1 MSRHIAVLLTLAIGW
16 AGAARA
22 EVTRVE
28 IGKRADIGQ
37 SGYEKVAGTIH
48 FSVDPKHPRNA
59 VVVDLD
65 KAPRTAAGRVEFAA
79 DWYVIRPKDPTRG
92 NGSVLV
98 EVSNRG
104 NRSAIRTFNRGG
116 PSPDPESDADLG
128 DKFLMRFGFTLAWVG
143 WEFDIGEGPDRMR
156 IHVPVASDG
165 GKPITGVV
173 RVAFTPNARTADHSP
188 RELELYDAIDPAGP
202 DSSLTVRSTQI
213 GKSEPIARDRW
224 QPCPPLT

>member
-116 PSPDPESDADLG
+116 EAEYYFRLTVKDQ
-128 DKFLMRFGFTLAWVG
+128 
-143 WEFDIGEGPDRMR
+143 
-156 IHVPVASDG
+156 
-165 GKPITGVV
+165 
-173 RVAFTPNARTADHSP
+173 
-188 RELELYDAIDPAGP
+188 RELYVERGTRVG
-202 DSSLTVRSTQI
+202 SLGGIQ
-213 GKSEPIARDRW
+213 
-224 QPCPPLT
+224 